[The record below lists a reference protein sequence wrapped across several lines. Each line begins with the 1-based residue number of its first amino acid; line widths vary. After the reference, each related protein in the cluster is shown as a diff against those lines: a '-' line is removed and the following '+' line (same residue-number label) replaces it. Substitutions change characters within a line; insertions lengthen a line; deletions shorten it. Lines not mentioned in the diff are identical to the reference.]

1 MRDVLHAGDSC
12 YIDSTVP
19 HLLRSWTRNPYSETS
34 AEVIDVF
41 WCPLGE
47 SYLFDL

>member
-1 MRDVLHAGDSC
+1 VGTGTSLYEESC
-12 YIDSTVP
+12 
-19 HLLRSWTRNPYSETS
+19 

-47 SYLFDL
+47 SYLFGDEDETESKLTEAASGKRVSA